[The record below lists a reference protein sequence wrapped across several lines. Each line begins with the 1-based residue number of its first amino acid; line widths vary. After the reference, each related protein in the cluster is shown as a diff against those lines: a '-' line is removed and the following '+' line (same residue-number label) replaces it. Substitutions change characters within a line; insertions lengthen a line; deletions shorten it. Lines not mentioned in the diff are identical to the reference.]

1 VSREAWSAEWT
12 VHVAPFI
19 SRSLDEISLA
29 ESLLGRDDALVK
41 VLDRQA
47 VAMAQL
53 SAVIAVLV
61 VSVVGVV
68 ADEPGALPLVIAS
81 AVGAIGFGCR
91 AAMRTSYRRERVRDL
106 IISGRGDVPLAVVQ
120 RECGLLLDACR
131 RETLAHCYES
141 LGDEPSASG
150 RVACRASVI
159 VAPILVAKV
168 RPELAL
174 IAALLRD
181 DAPAVRG
188 VAAAQ
193 RLICAG
199 TSSLFGDDHE
209 VLRQDLH
216 RVAYLL
222 RG

>member
-1 VSREAWSAEWT
+1 M
-12 VHVAPFI
+12 HVAPLI

-29 ESLLGRDDALVK
+29 ESLLGRDDALVEA
-41 VLDRQA
+41 LDRQA
-47 VAMAQL
+47 VAMVQL

-68 ADEPGALPLVIAS
+68 ADERGALPLLIAS
-81 AVGAIGFGCR
+81 AVVAIGFGCR
-91 AAMRTSYRRERVRDL
+91 TAMRTFDRRERVWDL

-120 RECGLLLDACR
+120 RERGRLLDPCR
-131 RETLAHCYES
+131 RETLAHSYES

-150 RVACRASVI
+150 RVPCRASVI
-159 VAPILVAKV
+159 VAPVVVAKV

-181 DAPAVRG
+181 DAPSVRG

>member
-1 VSREAWSAEWT
+1 MLPRSSRARWT
-12 VHVAPFI
+12 R
-19 SRSLDEISLA
+19 SRSPRVC
-29 ESLLGRDDALVK
+29 LGETIALVEA
-41 VLDRQA
+41 LDRHA
-47 VAMAQL
+47 VAVAQL

-61 VSVVGVV
+61 ASAVGVV
-68 ADEPGALPLVIAS
+68 TDGRGALPLVIAS
-81 AVGAIGFGCR
+81 AVAMIGFGCR
-91 AAMRTSYRRERVRDL
+91 GALRALDRRERVCDL
-106 IISGRGDVPLAVVQ
+106 IISGRGDVPLAVVK
-120 RECGLLLDACR
+120 RECGRLLDPCR

-159 VAPILVAKV
+159 VAPTVVAKV
-168 RPELAL
+168 RPELTL

-181 DAPAVRG
+181 DAPSVRG

>member
-1 VSREAWSAEWT
+1 
-12 VHVAPFI
+12 VHVAPLI

-29 ESLLGRDDALVK
+29 ESLLGRDDALVEA
-41 VLDRQA
+41 LDRQA

-53 SAVIAVLV
+53 WAVIAVLV

-68 ADEPGALPLVIAS
+68 ADERALPLLITS
-81 AVGAIGFGCR
+81 AVVAIGFGCR
-91 AAMRTSYRRERVRDL
+91 TAMRTFDRRERVLDL
-106 IISGRGDVPLAVVQ
+106 VIGGRGDVPLAVVR
-120 RECGLLLDACR
+120 RERARLLDPCR
-131 RETLAHCYES
+131 RETLAHSYES

-150 RVACRASVI
+150 RVPCRASVV
-159 VAPILVAKV
+159 VAPIVVAKV

-181 DAPAVRG
+181 DAPSVRG